1 MEGAWGMEET
11 YQCDREGVE
20 NALQSQ
26 YSIKIYLNDA
36 PSGIMT
42 PQSVE

>member
-26 YSIKIYLNDA
+26 YLA
-36 PSGIMT
+36 FFTVTLRGPSWT
-42 PQSVE
+42 VKNQNV